1 MQTKSLILYFLL
13 MMFSFNAHALDVVQG
28 PDTSTVSCTP
38 VTTYTDDTPVREGD
52 IAYRLYMNDTAIQ
65 EGAECSFVVAH
76 GLPVGNSIL
85 YATAVSA
92 FYNTESSPS
101 NTIEY
106 NIFEPIS
113 PNVPTQLN
121 WE

>member
-1 MQTKSLILYFLL
+1 MKYLL
-13 MMFSFNAHALDVVQG
+13 LGLMLASFNAFALDIVQG
-28 PDTSTVSCTP
+28 DGTSTVSCSPITS
-38 VTTYTDDTPVREGD
+38 YTDDSPLRADD
-52 IAYRLYMNDTAIQ
+52 ITYRLYMNDTAIQ